1 MHKRILVVDDEA
13 EIRELLADILTTEG
27 YDVVAVGS
35 GEDAILEANIGK
47 FDIVL
52 LDVRMPGI
60 DGIKAY
66 WNIKKINPSTRA
78 IITTA
83 FYNENEIMACIHK
96 GVDIYLPK
104 PFEVTDLLALLKT
117 L

>member
-1 MHKRILVVDDEA
+1 MKRVLVVDDES
-13 EIRELLADILTTEG
+13 EIREYLAEVLTEQG
-27 YDVVAVGS
+27 YDVIAVGS
-35 GEDAILEANIGK
+35 GEEAVLEANIGK

-78 IITTA
+78 IIMTS
-83 FYNENEIMACIHK
+83 FYNKNEITACIHK

-104 PFEVTDLLALLKT
+104 PFEVPDLLAVLKT

>member
-1 MHKRILVVDDEA
+1 MNKRVLVVDDES
-13 EIRELLADILTTEG
+13 EIREFLADVLTEEG
-27 YDVVAVGS
+27 YDVVSASS
-35 GEDAILEANIGK
+35 GEEAILEANIGK

-78 IITTA
+78 IIMTT
-83 FYNENEIMACIHK
+83 FYNENEITACIHK

-104 PFEVTDLLALLKT
+104 PFEVPDLLALLKT
-117 L
+117 I